1 MSINDRWDALV
12 ELGGDFSGASRVA
25 LSATARFFQ
34 ARSDRDKTCL
44 RGVFPRKLPPLKG
57 RSMQKLFEKFQRVI
71 VLTLMAFMMLA
82 VLLATI
88 EVGVIL
94 WQQMMKPPL
103 MLLDVKEMMEVFGF
117 ILMVII
123 GLELL
128 ETIKAYLTK
137 HEIHV
142 EVVLLVA
149 LVAVARKVI
158 ILDYKDIEPEMMFA
172 VAALVLSMS
181 TGFFLVRRA
190 LSEKRK
196 IGTNEPEA

>member
-1 MSINDRWDALV
+1 MQNL
-12 ELGGDFSGASRVA
+12 LG
-25 LSATARFFQ
+25 
-34 ARSDRDKTCL
+34 K
-44 RGVFPRKLPPLKG
+44 
-57 RSMQKLFEKFQRVI
+57 FERLI
-71 VLTLMAFMMLA
+71 VLTLMVFMMIA

-94 WQQMMKPPL
+94 WQQMLEPPL
-103 MLLDVKEMMEVFGF
+103 MLLNVKEMMKVFGF

-128 ETIKAYLTK
+128 ETIKAYLND

-158 ILDYKDIEPEMMFA
+158 ILDYTEVEPEMMLA
-172 VAALVLSMS
+172 VAALVISMS
-181 TGFFLVRRA
+181 VGFYVVRRA
-190 LSEKRK
+190 LNDNGRRSNDEQ
-196 IGTNEPEA
+196 GVD